1 MRRIAASRTA
11 EGEER
16 LHDEWLHRHPGPVQ
30 SVEVTRTPGTVDG
43 EVEILGSA
51 PREMENTA
59 MFNDS
64 TLLYRGED
72 MAFLDE
78 WIGSLGSKMAGMIN
92 ASVSGNVSRVHAH
105 RLALTQSR
113 RVRVT
118 ATNLDLICL

>member
-43 EVEILGSA
+43 EVEILDSA

-92 ASVSGNVSRVHAH
+92 ASVSGNQSGTVMMGGRVVGW
-105 RLALTQSR
+105 S
-113 RVRVT
+113 VG
-118 ATNLDLICL
+118 IG